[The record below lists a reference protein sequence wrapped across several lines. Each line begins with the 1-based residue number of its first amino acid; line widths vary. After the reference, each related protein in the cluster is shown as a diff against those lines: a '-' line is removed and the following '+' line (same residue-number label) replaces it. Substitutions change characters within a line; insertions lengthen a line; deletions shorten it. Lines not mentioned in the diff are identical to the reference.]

1 MKVKRAKQSG
11 GSGSGIAG
19 MTQTG
24 LDAGP
29 QKR

>member
-1 MKVKRAKQSG
+1 MKVKRAKQCG
-11 GSGSGIAG
+11 GSQCGIAG
-19 MTQTG
+19 MTKTG